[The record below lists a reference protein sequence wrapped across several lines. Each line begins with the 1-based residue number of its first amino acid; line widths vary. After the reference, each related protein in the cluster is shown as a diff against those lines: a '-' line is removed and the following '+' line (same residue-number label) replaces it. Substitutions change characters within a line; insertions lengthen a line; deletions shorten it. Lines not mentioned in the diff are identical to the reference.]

1 MYFQLEPRAL
11 GRSFSGEVLGARV
24 ALLAAVV
31 RSFQSWPFA
40 GIPWLQIL
48 SMPVSMS
55 SRSLLMEAEETEAM
69 VS

>member
-11 GRSFSGEVLGARV
+11 DRSFSGEVLGARV

-31 RSFQSWPFA
+31 RSFQSWPLA
-40 GIPWLQIL
+40 GVPCLQIL
-48 SMPVSMS
+48 SMP

>member
-40 GIPWLQIL
+40 GDT
-48 SMPVSMS
+48 MS
-55 SRSLLMEAEETEAM
+55 SNSFNASFD
-69 VS
+69 V